1 MAHKRVM
8 NSGNVALE
16 LVVAIS
22 LTVTFVLPSAEM
34 VSQIFRSKT
43 ELTESFTVLSRTFQI
58 TPYDSVKMNM
68 NTVRV
73 LLQRESKRNL
83 RILLNYNTNSDGLVD
98 SVTIKSIIE
107 TGSIGITELSESEVV
122 KRSVYVS

>member
-1 MAHKRVM
+1 M